1 MGHAAIRTE
10 PFPRTAGLI
19 TGFATLQPPP
29 LRTFT
34 RHSNEFY
41 EISDWFNA
49 PGAEKTI
56 LRLAGTVPPELWNR
70 LGTKVLPKLR
80 SGDDLR
86 VGIEFS
92 VSVSSQFAR
101 NMEAELQQVLDELGL
116 SNTIRVQRL

>member
-1 MGHAAIRTE
+1 MKT
-10 PFPRTAGLI
+10 RTA
-19 TGFATLQPPP
+19 P
-29 LRTFT
+29 
-34 RHSNEFY
+34 RHYWGVHRGGRSH
-41 EISDWFNA
+41 
-49 PGAEKTI
+49 
-56 LRLAGTVPPELWNR
+56 LRLSGPSVPPELWNR